1 MSAIADLAARD
12 PLFAAEIEALTPEP
26 RQWLEDDLQLRR
38 RAARLADE
46 LLLDQSD
53 VYHQLKQLR
62 RSPTER
68 LRLGLSHGRS
78 RPRPVE

>member
-12 PLFAAEIEALTPEP
+12 PLFAAEIEELTAGQ

-46 LLLDQSD
+46 LLLDESD

-68 LRLGLSHGRS
+68 LQLGLGHGRS
-78 RPRPVE
+78 RPRRVE

>member
-12 PLFAAEIEALTPEP
+12 PLFAAEIEGLTPEQ

-46 LLLDQSD
+46 LLLDESD

-62 RSPTER
+62 RSPAER
-68 LRLGLSHGRS
+68 LRLGLGHGRS